1 MAYQAGI
8 VHQTETYFKRLR
20 SALSRMIRDGDEQVA
35 AQARVPG
42 FYYRIDAG
50 VEAAAD
56 AITRRAIMEM
66 SEQVAAAEAEAPA
79 HRTVVRFVRSAGLVD
94 DGLNGNVAVAEL
106 PAVAKPDRDSILRR
120 EPVAPCNGPEDVAEA
135 VDAMQAELARDA
147 ERLLGYRVMRARLRL
162 PDPLLAALAKL
173 EIEPFDVSTV
183 GQYKAEMVKYAQSE
197 ARKLDAAEGV
207 DRYSVM
213 ARVASWIRYRLDQ
226 YPKPVPEYVLEKA
239 LQIKRECPAAGF
251 QIEELDVVKDPFL
264 IVTGPGE
271 MRGNIVIPQ
280 RYHIEVWDEAEFLP
294 KPRA

>member
-66 SEQVAAAEAEAPA
+66 SQQVAAAEAEASA
-79 HRTVVRFVRSAGLVD
+79 HRTVVRFVRSALLD

-106 PAVAKPDRDSILRR
+106 PAAAKPDRDSILRR
-120 EPVAPCNGPEDVAEA
+120 HPIQPDDVAEA
-135 VDAMQAELARDA
+135 VDTMQADLARDA

-183 GQYKAEMVKYAQSE
+183 GQYKAEMVEYAQSE
-197 ARKLDAAEGV
+197 ARRLDAAEGV

-213 ARVASWIRYRLDQ
+213 ARVASWKVYRLDQ
-226 YPKPVPEYVLEKA
+226 YSKPVPEYVLEKA

-271 MRGNIVIPQ
+271 LRGSIVIPQ

>member
-1 MAYQAGI
+1 MAYEQERERLFQLMYSDNPAI
-8 VHQTETYFKRLR
+8 RMNAQTELEMIAGM
-20 SALSRMIRDGDEQVA
+20 SAEL
-35 AQARVPG
+35 
-42 FYYRIDAG
+42 
-50 VEAAAD
+50 AD

-66 SEQVAAAEAEAPA
+66 SQQVSAA
-79 HRTVVRFVRSAGLVD
+79 
-94 DGLNGNVAVAEL
+94 LNGTEASNSITIAVAEL

-135 VDAMQAELARDA
+135 VDTMQAELARDA

-213 ARVASWIRYRLDQ
+213 ARVASWKVYRLDQ
-226 YPKPVPEYVLEKA
+226 YSKPVPEYVLEKA

-271 MRGNIVIPQ
+271 LRGSIVIPQ
-280 RYHIEVWDEAEFLP
+280 RYHIEVWDEAEFESL
-294 KPRA
+294 RD